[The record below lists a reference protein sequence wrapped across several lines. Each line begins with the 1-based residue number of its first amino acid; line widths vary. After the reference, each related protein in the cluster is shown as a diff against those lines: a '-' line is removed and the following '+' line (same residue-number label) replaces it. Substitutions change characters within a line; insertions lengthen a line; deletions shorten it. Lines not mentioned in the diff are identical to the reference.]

1 MSAVLLKQLLWFPDM
16 AIFDKAS
23 FYRDSEISMVLTTLQ
38 CTNRIQPVGDDCQL
52 GPPVFTPA
60 GQKAWGAAAVF
71 ERPKKRGADL
81 VLCRSVSNL
90 HSDIRDDSMICFLA
104 SLKHMLNRLDTSRFC
119 QSSRYGGRK
128 PLVLQV
134 SLWSVF
140 QA

>member
-38 CTNRIQPVGDDCQL
+38 CINRIQPVGDDCQL

-90 HSDIRDDSMICFLA
+90 HSDIGDDCGVIIYDLFSCIPKTYA
-104 SLKHMLNRLDTSRFC
+104 VQT
-119 QSSRYGGRK
+119 
-128 PLVLQV
+128 
-134 SLWSVF
+134 
-140 QA
+140 